1 MPGKGKAYEESSGL
15 DSRHA
20 ASNNLF
26 ESFAGFFFFL
36 ILLLP
41 SKQETEN
48 YKRMIEFGIGS
59 SQGATL
65 SPYAEDKIGLWAPD
79 APVTLLPR
87 LFTQCICLC

>member
-1 MPGKGKAYEESSGL
+1 MKKVQAWTVGMLLLTIYLKVL
-15 DSRHA
+15 RD
-20 ASNNLF
+20 
-26 ESFAGFFFFL
+26 FFFFL

-65 SPYAEDKIGLWAPD
+65 SSHAECKIGLWAPE
-79 APVTLLPR
+79 PP
-87 LFTQCICLC
+87 

>member
-1 MPGKGKAYEESSGL
+1 MKKVQAWTVGMLLLTIYLKVL
-15 DSRHA
+15 RD
-20 ASNNLF
+20 
-26 ESFAGFFFFL
+26 FFFFL